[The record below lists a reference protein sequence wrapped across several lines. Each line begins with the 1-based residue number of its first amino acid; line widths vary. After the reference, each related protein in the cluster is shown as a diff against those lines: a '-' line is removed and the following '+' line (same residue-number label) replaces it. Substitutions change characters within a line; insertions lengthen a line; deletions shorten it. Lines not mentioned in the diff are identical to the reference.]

1 MKNYVITIERGFGSG
16 GKTIGCEV
24 AKRLGIPCYS
34 DEIIQMASE
43 ESGLNPELF
52 ERLQQKNR
60 NGSVSKNLA
69 AIEKAI
75 IVSPG
80 LSATEA
86 IKDENLYN
94 YQAKIIRTLQETESC
109 VIVGKAA
116 DYVLRDCPNVLSVY
130 IEAPR
135 DYTRRR
141 IMEKQ
146 CVPPDIADNMITRTD
161 RYRADYYEQYTHG
174 NYWTN
179 PVNYDITLNSAR
191 LGIEGCV
198 NMIEQCLKEK
208 LGIKL
213 PEKAG

>member
-1 MKNYVITIERGFGSG
+1 MDNFIVTIARGYGSG
-16 GKTIGCEV
+16 GKEIGNKIAEAYGIQCYERRILTLASQLSGIDESEFKKIDEKLR
-24 AKRLGIPCYS
+24 AKNWRTVLNKLPMVTSSEAMLQKFVS
-34 DEIIQMASE
+34 DD
-43 ESGLNPELF
+43 LLF
-52 ERLQQKNR
+52 E
-60 NGSVSKNLA
+60 
-69 AIEKAI
+69 
-75 IVSPG
+75 
-80 LSATEA
+80 
-86 IKDENLYN
+86 